1 MESKETQEDVALEK
15 VLDGKIAQWEDD
27 RCEQRVDHA
36 IKLSELIT
44 RIAKIKKNGRK
55 IYSNEDFDSGR

>member
-1 MESKETQEDVALEK
+1 METTEEKEISLEK
-15 VLDGKIAQWEDD
+15 VLDDKIAQWEND

-36 IKLSELIT
+36 INLSELIT

-55 IYSNEDFDSGR
+55 IYSEDSDFRR